1 MVHGLTVTNL
11 PFATENCF
19 SGPKMT
25 ELSSPGYPRNAY
37 SIQHSVMVPL
47 KKLMKIQSQCYDY
60 DQFQKPREGTENDVI
75 LNVTSGEGSSD
86 TSSTTSKSE
95 SDDMDVEILEEIS
108 PESQA
113 RDLNSVSPILMPSSC
128 NLSQENGQ
136 STSASRPSYPAPKE
150 NGNVVN
156 KTKPRSS
163 PGEYSLKKLYI
174 NVCK

>member
-1 MVHGLTVTNL
+1 
-11 PFATENCF
+11 
-19 SGPKMT
+19 
-25 ELSSPGYPRNAY
+25 
-37 SIQHSVMVPL
+37 
-47 KKLMKIQSQCYDY
+47 
-60 DQFQKPREGTENDVI
+60 
-75 LNVTSGEGSSD
+75 
-86 TSSTTSKSE
+86 
-95 SDDMDVEILEEIS
+95 MDVEILEEIS

-163 PGEYSLKKLYI
+163 PGEYSLNKLYI
-174 NVCK
+174 NECK